1 MNEVYLKIKKWPEIR
16 NLGIIV
22 FVAALFVL
30 PQIFSKGI
38 ILGGDSLFQF
48 NRIYDDAM
56 QLQNKS
62 ISYFQMNYGFSSAGR
77 IANAL
82 YGPFSTYILGGL
94 LLVLGGWLKFE
105 VISSFLIYVVA
116 GVGMYCLTKRL
127 GINSYLRVLSA
138 VLYLTTYDIMCWQYA
153 QQFSAFAAM
162 LLPYVLIM
170 ATNIATSPEKLNTL
184 NLMIVI
190 SLIVET
196 HMMTALMAVI
206 LLVPFFVFGL
216 LNTSHKFLLLKKVI
230 FAAFGSI
237 LLTANVWMATLHVF
251 GSNNLVPPFPFQN
264 TSVFTKNFSFNQGDM
279 TSLGIILSVLF
290 LAEFFYVWVVKS
302 NKFIR
307 FYISTGMVF
316 LIVSSQLVPWNSL
329 SKSFSEIT
337 TFLQFPFRISA
348 IANVLLISGLFYCI
362 NKIVTENSKLES
374 VLKVVMLI
382 AVFMSFFSSYTT
394 IQNRADQWNSN
405 NPLQQDK
412 SNLVISGSKRPDS
425 IRNAFG
431 SSVLN
436 LGIEKVQ
443 KATPDYLPAR
453 NPVSANNYQ
462 RLNPYKKYAQ
472 EILHNSGFNVWVNHQ
487 GRLSISWLGKSEK
500 IVTVPVSIYSDSKV
514 KINSKKIAKIKKV
527 TTIGTLRIKQR
538 KGTNYVVLWYKMP
551 KIISYAIKLSLVC
564 WVSIIIVWFIY
575 LVRLLCFKWMA
586 A

>member
-1 MNEVYLKIKKWPEIR
+1 
-16 NLGIIV
+16 
-22 FVAALFVL
+22 
-30 PQIFSKGI
+30 
-38 ILGGDSLFQF
+38 LGGDSIFQF

-62 ISYFQMNYGFSSAGR
+62 ISYFQMNYGLSSAGR

-105 VISSFLIYVVA
+105 IVSSFIIYVVA

-127 GINSYLRVLSA
+127 GIKSYLCLLSA
-138 VLYLTTYDIMCWQYA
+138 VLYLTTYDIVCWQYA

-170 ATNIATSPEKLNTL
+170 AINIATSPEKLSTL

-206 LLVPFFVFGL
+206 LLVPFFVFGI
-216 LNTSHKFLLLKKVI
+216 LNTTHKFLLLKKVI
-230 FAAFGSI
+230 LAALGSI
-237 LLTANVWMATLHVF
+237 LLTANVWMVTLHVF

-264 TSVFTKNFSFNQGDM
+264 TGVFTKNFSFAQGDM
-279 TSLGIILSVLF
+279 TNLGIVLSVLF

-307 FYISTGMVF
+307 FYISTGMTF
-316 LIVSSQLVPWNSL
+316 LIVSSQLMPWNSL
-329 SKSFSEIT
+329 SKSFSGIT
-337 TFLQFPFRISA
+337 TFLQFPFRISV
-348 IANVLLISGLFYCI
+348 IANVLLISGLFYII
-362 NKIVTENSKLES
+362 NRIVTENFKLNS
-374 VLKVVMLI
+374 VIKI
-382 AVFMSFFSSYTT
+382 ASLVAIFLSFFSSYTA
-394 IQNRADQWNSN
+394 IQNRADQWNSK

-412 SNLVISGSKRPDS
+412 SNLVIDGDKSPDS

-431 SSVLN
+431 SSVLS

-443 KATPDYLPAR
+443 KATPDYLPASK
-453 NPVSANNYQ
+453 PVTANNYL

-472 EILHNSGFNVWVNHQ
+472 EILRNSGFNVLVNHQ
-487 GRLSISWLGKSEK
+487 GRLSISWIGKTEK
-500 IVTVPVSIYSDSKV
+500 TVTVPVSIYQDSEV
-514 KINSKKIAKIKKV
+514 EINSKNPSNTKKV
-527 TTIGTLRIKQR
+527 TSIGTLRVKQR
-538 KGTNYVVLWYKMP
+538 KGINNVVLWYRTP
-551 KIISYAIKLSLVC
+551 KIISYAIKVSLTC
-564 WVSIIIVWFIY
+564 WIVVIIGWLIY
-575 LVRLLCFKWMA
+575 LVRLLHFKRMTA
-586 A
+586 